1 MDPTLYTEAEEPT
14 VHVNTHVNTDGKT
27 SVPMYV
33 IGGIVVVG
41 FFSLLGIMLVR
52 VVPAENVGP
61 VNQLF
66 GTLSMAFGTVIGFF
80 FGSSAGSKRSAE
92 ILGEIAKKKL

>member
-1 MDPTLYTEAEEPT
+1 MEQDLYQQADEPI
-14 VHVNTHVNTDGKT
+14 NTHVTSDGRT

-33 IGGIVVVG
+33 IGGIVIVG
-41 FFSLLGIMLVR
+41 FFSLLGVMLVR
-52 VVPAENVGP
+52 VVPVENVGP

-80 FGSSAGSKRSAE
+80 FGSSAGSKRNAE
-92 ILGEIAKKKL
+92 ILAEIAKKKS